1 LGHKK
6 LAEYGLAILV
16 IVIVSASFTPVF
28 AAKYVEHTDSLDV
41 RKDVLEQMFQ
51 DVTVFASIF
60 SDNITVLETS
70 YQVDKKTVKMQID
83 IAGLCNFTT
92 DFEYTKQE
100 ATHVVDFVSGKLE
113 NSKLAI
119 LLESR
124 SSYDGTVDG
133 GTIAYMSLY
142 IDDVPCIPDMFVSDR
157 DMKYILD
164 HGLDELEKKAIALQ
178 KEIDAQK
185 LEEPPISTTVEN
197 TVQEPPEPEPPYVQP
212 STDSE
217 ITEPPLQERVEL
229 AKQRYVEQ
237 QELMKK
243 VAFYYSNYNNA
254 RSR

>member
-1 LGHKK
+1 LEHKK

-16 IVIVSASFTPVF
+16 IVIVSAAFTPVF
-28 AAKYVEHTDSLDV
+28 AAKYVEHADSLDV
-41 RKDVLEQMFQ
+41 RKSVLEEMFQ

-60 SDNITVLETS
+60 SDNIKVLETS
-70 YQVDKKTVKMQID
+70 DQVDKKTVKMQID

-100 ATHVVDFVSGKLE
+100 STHVIDFISGNLDK
-113 NSKLAI
+113 SKLAI

-124 SSYDGTVDG
+124 AGYDGTVNG
-133 GTIAYMSLY
+133 GTIVYMKLY
-142 IDDVPCIPDMFVSDR
+142 VDDVPCIPDIFVSDK

-197 TVQEPPEPEPPYVQP
+197 TVQEPPVQP
-212 STDSE
+212 SADSE
-217 ITEPPLQERVEL
+217 TTDNPLKERVEL

>member
-1 LGHKK
+1 MEHKK

-16 IVIVSASFTPVF
+16 IVIVSAAFTPVF
-28 AAKYVEHTDSLDV
+28 AAKYVEHADSLDV
-41 RKDVLEQMFQ
+41 RKSVLEEMFQ

-60 SDNITVLETS
+60 SDNITILETRD
-70 YQVDKKTVKMQID
+70 QVDKKTVKMQID

-100 ATHVVDFVSGKLE
+100 STHVIDFISGNLDK
-113 NSKLAI
+113 SKLAI

-124 SSYDGTVDG
+124 AGYDGTVNG
-133 GTIAYMSLY
+133 GTIVYMKLY
-142 IDDVPCIPDMFVSDR
+142 VDDVPCIPDFFVSDK

-164 HGLDELEKKAIALQ
+164 HGLYQLEKKAKLLQ

-197 TVQEPPEPEPPYVQP
+197 TVQEPPVQP
-212 STDSE
+212 SADSE
-217 ITEPPLQERVEL
+217 TTDNPLKERVEL

>member
-1 LGHKK
+1 MEHKK

-16 IVIVSASFTPVF
+16 IVIVSAAFTPVF
-28 AAKYVEHTDSLDV
+28 AAKYVEHADSLDV
-41 RKDVLEQMFQ
+41 RKDVLEEMFQ

-60 SDNITVLETS
+60 SDNITILETRD
-70 YQVDKKTVKMQID
+70 QVDKKTVKMQID
-83 IAGLCNFTT
+83 IAGLCEFTT

-100 ATHVVDFVSGKLE
+100 STHVIDFISGNLDK
-113 NSKLAI
+113 SKLAI

-124 SSYDGTVDG
+124 AGYDGTVNG
-133 GTIAYMSLY
+133 GTIVYMKLY
-142 IDDVPCIPDMFVSDR
+142 VDDVPCIPDMFVSDR

-164 HGLDELEKKAIALQ
+164 HGLDELEKKAKLLQ

-212 STDSE
+212 SADSE
-217 ITEPPLQERVEL
+217 TTDNPLKERVEL

>member
-1 LGHKK
+1 MGHKK

-16 IVIVSASFTPVF
+16 IVIVSATFTPVF
-28 AAKYVEHTDSLDV
+28 AAKYVEHADSLDV
-41 RKDVLEQMFQ
+41 RKSVLEEMFQ

-60 SDNITVLETS
+60 SDNINILETS
-70 YQVDKKTVKMQID
+70 DQVDKKTVKMQID

-100 ATHVVDFVSGKLE
+100 STHVIDFISGNLDK
-113 NSKLAI
+113 SKLAI

-124 SSYDGTVDG
+124 AGYDGTVNG
-133 GTIAYMSLY
+133 GTIVYMKLY
-142 IDDVPCIPDMFVSDR
+142 VDDVPCIPDIFVSDK

-164 HGLDELEKKAIALQ
+164 HGLYQLEKKAKLLQ

-197 TVQEPPEPEPPYVQP
+197 TVQEPPEPEPPVQP
-212 STDSE
+212 SADSE
-217 ITEPPLQERVEL
+217 TTDNPLKERVEL

>member
-16 IVIVSASFTPVF
+16 IVIVSSTFTPVF
-28 AAKYVEHTDSLDV
+28 ASKYVEHADSLDV
-41 RKDVLEQMFQ
+41 RKSVLEEMFQ

-60 SDNITVLETS
+60 SDNITILETRD
-70 YQVDKKTVKMQID
+70 QVDKKTVKMQID

-100 ATHVVDFVSGKLE
+100 STHVIDFISGNLDK
-113 NSKLAI
+113 SKLAI

-124 SSYDGTVDG
+124 AGYDGTVNG
-133 GTIAYMSLY
+133 GTIVYMKLY
-142 IDDVPCIPDMFVSDR
+142 VDDVPCIPDIFVSDK

-164 HGLDELEKKAIALQ
+164 HGLDELEKKAKLLQ

-197 TVQEPPEPEPPYVQP
+197 TVQEPPVQP
-212 STDSE
+212 SADSE
-217 ITEPPLQERVEL
+217 TTDNPLKERVEL

>member
-16 IVIVSASFTPVF
+16 IVIVSATFTPVF
-28 AAKYVEHTDSLDV
+28 AAKYVEHADSLDV
-41 RKDVLEQMFQ
+41 RKSVLEEMFQ

-60 SDNITVLETS
+60 SDNINILETS
-70 YQVDKKTVKMQID
+70 DQVDKKTVKMQID

-100 ATHVVDFVSGKLE
+100 STHVIDFISGNLDK
-113 NSKLAI
+113 SKLAI

-124 SSYDGTVDG
+124 AGYDGTVNG
-133 GTIAYMSLY
+133 GTIVYMKLY
-142 IDDVPCIPDMFVSDR
+142 VDDVPCIPDIFVSDK

-164 HGLDELEKKAIALQ
+164 HGLYQLEKKAKLLQ

-197 TVQEPPEPEPPYVQP
+197 TVQESPVQP
-212 STDSE
+212 SADSE
-217 ITEPPLQERVEL
+217 TTDNPLKERVEL